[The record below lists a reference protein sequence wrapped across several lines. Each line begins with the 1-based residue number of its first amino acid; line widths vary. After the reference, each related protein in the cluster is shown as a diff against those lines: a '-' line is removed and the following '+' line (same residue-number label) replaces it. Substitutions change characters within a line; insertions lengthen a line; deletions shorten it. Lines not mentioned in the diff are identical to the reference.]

1 MKAISFALSIRR
13 SISVG
18 GTISTCRSSLPSSSP
33 SLPFPPP
40 LLSLLPLLVSII
52 TYHSVSI
59 AQSLVSMAWWYR
71 TRMWDP
77 LSLPPSPF
85 PSTLLTILSVSPNR
99 LSAWFGNTVSRCG
112 TRPQHSGYICG
123 PALWPCRE
131 LVGPSCKRENR
142 KSEAEERKDREQ
154 EREGEGRRE
163 GASKRKMEGYNHSML
178 NLSETSKRQLPTS
191 WWVIRMYGR
200 LSSSYVNKLLITH
213 GMFDRHIN
221 AHKHEPWNT
230 WPIKQTPTV

>member
-1 MKAISFALSIRR
+1 MVSHPY
-13 SISVG
+13 VG
-18 GTISTCRSSLPSSSP
+18 P
-33 SLPFPPP
+33 SL
-40 LLSLLPLLVSII
+40 
-52 TYHSVSI
+52 T
-59 AQSLVSMAWWYR
+59 
-71 TRMWDP
+71 
-77 LSLPPSPF
+77 PPSPF
-85 PSTLLTILSVSPNR
+85 PSTLFTILSVSPNR

-142 KSEAEERKDREQ
+142 ESEAEERKDREQ

-191 WWVIRMYGR
+191 WWVIRMTSVRTSFIQLCKQAIDNSWDVWQTYQC
-200 LSSSYVNKLLITH
+200 TQ
-213 GMFDRHIN
+213 
-221 AHKHEPWNT
+221 T
-230 WPIKQTPTV
+230 WTVEHLANQTNSHCLE